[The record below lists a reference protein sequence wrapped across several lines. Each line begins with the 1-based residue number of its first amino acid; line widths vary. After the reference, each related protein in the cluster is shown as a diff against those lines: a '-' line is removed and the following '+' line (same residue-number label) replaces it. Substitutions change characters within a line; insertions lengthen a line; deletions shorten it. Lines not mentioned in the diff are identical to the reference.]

1 MKIPKKMFPLS
12 QSRYMTIRSIAIFCG
27 SRTGNNPIYSQ
38 HATEVGRLLAAKQ
51 LKIVY
56 GGGSIG
62 LMGLVAD
69 EAMRGGSWVTGIIP
83 KLLVEWEVEHRAISE
98 LIICDD
104 MHQRKLKIYSKADA
118 ALIMPGGF
126 GTLEEL
132 FEIITWNQLTIHD
145 KEIFILNSGGFY
157 NLLLAHIDQLKKEGF
172 IDERNLEKIHF
183 INTPIE
189 LIPFLS

>member
-1 MKIPKKMFPLS
+1 
-12 QSRYMTIRSIAIFCG
+12 
-27 SRTGNNPIYSQ
+27 
-38 HATEVGRLLAAKQ
+38 
-51 LKIVY
+51 
-56 GGGSIG
+56 
-62 LMGLVAD
+62 
-69 EAMRGGSWVTGIIP
+69 
-83 KLLVEWEVEHRAISE
+83 
-98 LIICDD
+98 
-104 MHQRKLKIYSKADA
+104 
-118 ALIMPGGF
+118 MPGGF

>member
-1 MKIPKKMFPLS
+1 LKIPKKMFPLS